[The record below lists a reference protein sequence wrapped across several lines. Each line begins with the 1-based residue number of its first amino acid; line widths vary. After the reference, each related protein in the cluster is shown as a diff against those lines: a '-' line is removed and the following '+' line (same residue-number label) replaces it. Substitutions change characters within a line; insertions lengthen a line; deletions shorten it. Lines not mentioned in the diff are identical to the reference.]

1 MQGEVNQQV
10 GDYEILGILG
20 AGGMGR
26 VYRVRNVISDR
37 IEAMK
42 ILLPDLAGR
51 SDLAD
56 RFLREIKLVASLDHP
71 NIASLCTACTINN
84 QLIMVMEFV
93 DGVTLTQLLE
103 GGPIRIPD
111 ALNYL
116 DQALAA
122 LGYAHGKGII
132 HRDIKPANMMLT
144 PAGQIKLMDF
154 GIARADTQRQ
164 LTQTG
169 TTLGS
174 IDYMS
179 PEQIMG
185 QATDARSDLYS
196 TGVSF
201 YEMVTGQ
208 RPFKA
213 TSDFE
218 LMAAHVKE
226 MPKSPLEMQPWMPA
240 RLSEIIMKTIAK
252 APEDRYQHAE
262 ELRQALRSVPS
273 AMPPGFTM
281 TQAPVLTMVESRP
294 TPTPFPATIAEGRF
308 PTVVENGRPATF
320 VESFPPSRPQTAL
333 LNNAYDERR
342 MTEVAGTPVYNP
354 PPPVALATRPK
365 SKNTAIYVV
374 CGTVLALAAVAVPIT
389 RSMRHSDESK
399 PSTAAE
405 NTTPAPQPQPQP
417 TPSPAATATGKPA
430 KPPATVAPQP
440 KSPAQTPPSQRP
452 TTVVGAVVLTA
463 PAGPA
468 RPQLSQEQKDK
479 LDALEPRID
488 GLKARA
494 AAVNNSLNTMQRQQ
508 QSSGYGMRG
517 DIVAKQASMN
527 LNLGKADQAFRAQDP
542 DRAERFT
549 DLTETD
555 VKALETFLGR

>member
-1 MQGEVNQQV
+1 MQGEVNQHV
-10 GDYEILGILG
+10 GDYEILGVLG

-51 SDLAD
+51 SELAD

-103 GGPIRIPD
+103 GGPIRVPD

-116 DQALAA
+116 DQGLAA

-144 PAGQIKLMDF
+144 PAVQIKLMDF

-196 TGVSF
+196 VGITL
-201 YEMVTGQ
+201 YELVTGQ

-226 MPKSPLEMQPWMPA
+226 MPKSPLEMQSWMPV

-252 APEDRYQHAE
+252 APGDRYQSAE
-262 ELRQALRSVPS
+262 ELRRALRSVPS
-273 AMPPGFTM
+273 AMPAGFTM
-281 TQAPVLTMVESRP
+281 TQAPVLTMVESRG
-294 TPTPFPATIAEGRF
+294 TPTPFPAIPFESRS
-308 PTVVENGRPATF
+308 PTVVENARPATF
-320 VESFPPSRPQTAL
+320 VETFPPSRPQTAL

-354 PPPVALATRPK
+354 PPPVALAVRPK

-374 CGTVLALAAVAVPIT
+374 CGAVLALAVAAVPIS
-389 RSMRHSDESK
+389 RSMRHSEDPK
-399 PSTAAE
+399 PAAPVVNTA
-405 NTTPAPQPQPQP
+405 PAPQPQPTPRATTAAVERP
-417 TPSPAATATGKPA
+417 TKSPAAVATQPKLPA
-430 KPPATVAPQP
+430 QAPVPQRQTTVAVSGVVQP
-440 KSPAQTPPSQRP
+440 GPAQSQI
-452 TTVVGAVVLTA
+452 T
-463 PAGPA
+463 
-468 RPQLSQEQKDK
+468 QEQKDK
-479 LDALEPRID
+479 LDALEPQID
-488 GLKARA
+488 DLKARA
-494 AAVNNSLNTMQRQQ
+494 VAVNNSLNTMKSSMQRD
-508 QSSGYGMRG
+508 GLNLRG
-517 DIVAKQASMN
+517 DIAAKQASMN
-527 LNLGKADQAFRAQDP
+527 INLGKADQALRANDP
-542 DRAERFT
+542 DRASRFA
-549 DLTETD
+549 DLTEPD
-555 VKALETFLGR
+555 LKALETFLGR

>member
-103 GGPIRIPD
+103 SGPIRIPD
-111 ALNYL
+111 ALNYI

-144 PAGQIKLMDF
+144 PSGQIKLMDF

-196 TGVSF
+196 VGVTL
-201 YEMVTGQ
+201 YELVTGQ

-252 APEDRYQHAE
+252 APQDRYQRAE

-273 AMPPGFTM
+273 AMPAGFTM
-281 TQAPVLTMVESRP
+281 SQAPVLTMVESRTEERAESRP
-294 TPTPFPATIAEGRF
+294 AATPFPPTLIEGRAL
-308 PTVVENGRPATF
+308 TVVENGRPATLI
-320 VESFPPSRPQTAL
+320 EPFPPSRPQTAL
-333 LNNAYDERR
+333 PE
-342 MTEVAGTPVYNP
+342 
-354 PPPVALATRPK
+354 
-365 SKNTAIYVV
+365 
-374 CGTVLALAAVAVPIT
+374 
-389 RSMRHSDESK
+389 
-399 PSTAAE
+399 
-405 NTTPAPQPQPQP
+405 
-417 TPSPAATATGKPA
+417 
-430 KPPATVAPQP
+430 
-440 KSPAQTPPSQRP
+440 
-452 TTVVGAVVLTA
+452 
-463 PAGPA
+463 
-468 RPQLSQEQKDK
+468 
-479 LDALEPRID
+479 
-488 GLKARA
+488 
-494 AAVNNSLNTMQRQQ
+494 
-508 QSSGYGMRG
+508 
-517 DIVAKQASMN
+517 
-527 LNLGKADQAFRAQDP
+527 
-542 DRAERFT
+542 
-549 DLTETD
+549 
-555 VKALETFLGR
+555 